1 MKTNTKSLLFLVL
14 LMPILVF
21 GQTVVKGTVTEQSTS
36 IPLPGVN
43 VVIKD
48 TTTGTTTD
56 FDGNYQLAVNNGDVI
71 VFSYVGYA
79 SQEIIYSGQST
90 LNVELAEDAAQLEEI
105 VVIGYG
111 STTKKDATGSVDVV
125 TDKDFNKGAIVST
138 DQLLNGK
145 AAGVRITN
153 NGGSPDSAPNIRIR
167 GGSSLNAQNN
177 PLIVIDG
184 VPIGNDNPAGVSNPL
199 TLVNPNDIESFS
211 ILKDASATAIYGSRA
226 SNGVIIITTK
236 KGTSGEVKFN
246 FSSDVSVSNA
256 SEGLDFM
263 NGSEYTRFIQEFH
276 PDRANLLGVPSG
288 TIQTNEPIIQTLNGN
303 SIYNTDWT
311 DAILRTAFTSNSN
324 FSARANLFEKIPFRA
339 SLGYTNAEGV
349 VLNDDYERVSAAIKL
364 TPKLL
369 DDNLKIDVN
378 AKAILV
384 DKNAIDAGG
393 AIREASEFDPT
404 KPIFDNS
411 AANRFGG
418 YYLTTFDDGNTRN
431 ILQSNPVARLQQ
443 RQRPERVF
451 RFLGNVEFDYKM
463 PFLPELKAVVNVGLD
478 ASRAKIEERFS
489 ENAFET
495 YQFDDENNDIN
506 SNFVFNPGVHFR
518 ENQHI
523 TNTTLDGYLQ
533 YSKDLSS
540 GIFEKYD
547 LQVGYSYQNF
557 KNDGNQERYNYDTF
571 SADIDGT
578 PATGERFL
586 VINPANPNN
595 RYLNVLNL
603 QSYFARANVS
613 ILERYLLTV
622 SFRADASSLFTKENR
637 WGYFPSAALAWQID
651 EEKFLEDSN
660 VIRDL
665 KVRFGWGETGQ
676 QDITGVVGFY
686 PSIPLFLA
694 GDANSLY
701 FPNSSLYSAQPF
713 NPDLTW
719 EKTTT
724 YNLGLDFTLFD
735 QGLISGSF
743 DIYKRNTRD
752 LLAEAPV
759 PPGQALTNAFV
770 DNVGETESEGFEL
783 NLNINPIQT
792 DNLNISLSSNLSYNK
807 TEVTDLNGLTD
818 INAGGSLRGTGSSLF
833 RHAVGEQARSAFV
846 FKQVYDVNGD
856 PIPNAFADL
865 NGDNQ
870 ITDEDR
876 YFEQIAPNWTYG
888 FGLNVN
894 YKNWDLSASFRGQ
907 VGGHIYNFPQLNYG
921 FTDSAVAS
929 SQNNITNVL
938 NFYEGAANDVFGDV
952 SIVNGNGQFS
962 DHYLEDA
969 TFLRC
974 DNIALGHRFDEMI
987 KNGSVRLYASV
998 TNPFLISDYT
1008 GQDPENFDGIDR
1020 NFYPRPT
1027 IYTVGINL
1035 DF

>member
-1 MKTNTKSLLFLVL
+1 MKTNTKALLFLIMLLPVL
-14 LMPILVF
+14 MF
-21 GQTVVKGTVTEQSTS
+21 GQNVVKGLVTEQSTS

-43 VVIKD
+43 VVIKG
-48 TTTGTTTD
+48 TSTGTTTD
-56 FDGNYQLAVNNGDVI
+56 FDGNYQLSVNNGDVI

-79 SQEIIYSGQST
+79 SQEITYSGQST
-90 LNVELAEDAAQLEEI
+90 LDIQLAEDAAQLEEV

-111 STTKKDATGSVDVV
+111 TTTKKDATGSVDVV

-256 SEGLDFM
+256 GVGLDFM
-263 NGSEYTRFIQEFH
+263 DGNEYSRFIQEFH
-276 PDRANLLGVPSG
+276 PERVNQLGVPAGSV
-288 TIQTNEPIIQTLNGN
+288 QTNEPIAQSLNGN

-311 DAILRTAFTSNSN
+311 DAVLRTAYTSNSN

-339 SLGYTNAEGV
+339 SIGYTNAEGI
-349 VLNDDYERVSAAIKL
+349 VLNDDYERISTAIKL

-378 AKAILV
+378 AKAIFV

-393 AIREASEFDPT
+393 AIGEASQFDPT

-411 AANRFGG
+411 PGNRFGG
-418 YYLTTFDDGNTRN
+418 YYLTTFDDGSFRRN
-431 ILQSNPVARLQQ
+431 IQSNPVARLEQ

-463 PFLPELKAVVNVGLD
+463 PFLPELKAVVNLGLD
-478 ASRAKIEERFS
+478 ASQAKIEERFS

-495 YQFDDENNDIN
+495 YQFDANNTDIN
-506 SNFVFNPGVHFR
+506 SNFVFNPGVNFR

-533 YSKDLSS
+533 YAKDLTD
-540 GIFEKYD
+540 GILDRYD
-547 LQVGYSYQNF
+547 VQVGYSYQNF
-557 KNDGNQERYNYDTF
+557 KNDGNQD
-571 SADIDGT
+571 
-578 PATGERFL
+578 RFL
-586 VINPANPNN
+586 YNVDSGNREAFINPANPNN

-613 ILERYLLTV
+613 IYERYLLTV

-651 EEKFLEDSN
+651 EEAFLENSN
-660 VIRDL
+660 FINAL
-665 KVRFGWGETGQ
+665 KVRLGWGETGQ

-724 YNLGLDFTLFD
+724 YNLGLDFAFFERGIL
-735 QGLISGSF
+735 SGSF
-743 DIYKRNTRD
+743 DIYKRNTTD

-792 DNLNISLSSNLSYNK
+792 DKLNVVISSNLSYNK
-807 TEVTDLNGLTD
+807 TEVTDLNGLTE

-876 YFEQIAPNWTYG
+876 YYEQIAPNWTYG
-888 FGLNVN
+888 FGLNLN

-921 FTDSAVAS
+921 FIDSAVS
-929 SQNNITNVL
+929 SSLNNITNVL
-938 NFYEGAANDVFGDV
+938 NFYDGSANDVFGDV
-952 SIVNGNGQFS
+952 RIVNGNGQFS

-974 DNIALGHRFDEMI
+974 DNIALGHRFENMI
-987 KNGSVRLYASV
+987 KNGAIRLYAAV
-998 TNPFLISDYT
+998 TNPFLISNYS